1 MIESVHTGI
10 SIPKNDILLGTTSQ
24 MIAARDR
31 SGTRDEYG
39 RTIIQIG
46 EVKDQTLTGVS
57 LHLPAN
63 TPVDKGEYQATIT
76 WELVGD
82 PTIGGIR

>member
-1 MIESVHTGI
+1 MISCWE
-10 SIPKNDILLGTTSQ
+10 PASQ

-63 TPVDKGEYQATIT
+63 TLWTRESIKQQLLGN
-76 WELVGD
+76 
-82 PTIGGIR
+82 

>member
-1 MIESVHTGI
+1 MVSDYSDTAQWSLYASMSPFINERNQELREAAIALKELKVIESVHTGI

-39 RTIIQIG
+39 RTIIQI
-46 EVKDQTLTGVS
+46 EK
-57 LHLPAN
+57 
-63 TPVDKGEYQATIT
+63 
-76 WELVGD
+76 
-82 PTIGGIR
+82 